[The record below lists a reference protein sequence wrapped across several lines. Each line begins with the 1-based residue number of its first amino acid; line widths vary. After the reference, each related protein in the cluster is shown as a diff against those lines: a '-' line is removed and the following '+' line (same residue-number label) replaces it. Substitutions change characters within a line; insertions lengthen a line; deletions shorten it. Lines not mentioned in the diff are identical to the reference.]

1 MLFEKALS
9 KRSERSS
16 RIELYKSIDDL
27 PQWNWNQAHKTGNY
41 SYIKKLDSYRN
52 IDIDT
57 SEELTKC
64 WNSIYDEF
72 LEEFGLS
79 KRYLDLLQARKTIAN
94 LKLEFVKTG
103 TRAILNEIEIEEID
117 FANEFQ
123 TTEEA
128 RYESIVMAIE
138 KRQGMAIDPKNI
150 TVYRYNNYLRTFK
163 EEQNGK

>member
-16 RIELYKSIDDL
+16 QVELYKSIDDL

-41 SYIKKLDSYRN
+41 SYLKKLDSYRN
-52 IDIDT
+52 IGFDN
-57 SEELTKC
+57 SEELTRC
-64 WNSIYDEF
+64 WNVIYDEF

-79 KRYLDLLQARKTIAN
+79 KRYLDLLGARKSIAN
-94 LKLEFVKTG
+94 LKLQFVKTG
-103 TRAILNEIEIEEID
+103 NRSVLNEIEIEEID
-117 FANEFQ
+117 FSNEFQ
-123 TTEEA
+123 TSEEA
-128 RYESIVMAIE
+128 RFESIVMAIE
-138 KRQGMAIDPKNI
+138 KRQSLPIDPKKI